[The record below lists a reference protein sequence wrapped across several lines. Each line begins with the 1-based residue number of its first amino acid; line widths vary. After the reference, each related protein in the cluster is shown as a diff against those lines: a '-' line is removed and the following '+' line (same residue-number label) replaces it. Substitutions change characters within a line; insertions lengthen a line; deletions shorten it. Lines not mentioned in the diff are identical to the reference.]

1 MCYFNFTLC
10 NGCFLVASFSKH
22 CISLVTRLVVTQH
35 WKLKPPGSVCGVQ
48 AGKSI
53 TGILK
58 PLEILTRPQ
67 LPRKAPAAA
76 AGQAQQAG
84 AAAAIQAPAAPEAGS
99 APGSSSTPAGAAGTQ
114 AAQQNA
120 PAAEVCVS
128 HPVLYTRK
136 SVCYHLGVSICGRMI

>member
-1 MCYFNFTLC
+1 M
-10 NGCFLVASFSKH
+10 
-22 CISLVTRLVVTQH
+22 
-35 WKLKPPGSVCGVQ
+35 Q

-76 AGQAQQAG
+76 AAAGQHQAG
-84 AAAAIQAPAAPEAGS
+84 AAAASQAPAAPGASS
-99 APGSSSTPAGAAGTQ
+99 APGSSSAPAGVAGTQ

-120 PAAEVCVS
+120 PAAEVCVR
-128 HPVLYTRK
+128 HPVLYSN
-136 SVCYHLGVSICGRMI
+136 SVFAIILASQLWMHDEVKLSRVKFHIMGSAG